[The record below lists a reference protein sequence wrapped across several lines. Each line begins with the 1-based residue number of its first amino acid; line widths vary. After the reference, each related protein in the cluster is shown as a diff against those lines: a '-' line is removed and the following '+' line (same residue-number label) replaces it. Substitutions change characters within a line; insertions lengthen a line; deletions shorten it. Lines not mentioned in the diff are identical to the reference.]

1 MAPTFLGAPTLNTL
15 LRAWQEPFAESGATG
30 LVAMMQV
37 GCGNDDRSGNFSSDP
52 KPFSGAVYGNHFE
65 RYSEFSK
72 EGIPDPQKWP
82 KEFRFSGIYFNKNAQ
97 NDGFHQVIFQR

>member
-1 MAPTFLGAPTLNTL
+1 
-15 LRAWQEPFAESGATG
+15 
-30 LVAMMQV
+30 MMQV

-72 EGIPDPQKWP
+72 EGIPDPPKMAERIQVFRDLFQQKCP
-82 KEFRFSGIYFNKNAQ
+82 E
-97 NDGFHQVIFQR
+97 